1 MATRRRSPAAPEPDA
16 APAVRVL
23 KKYPNRR
30 LYDTQAS
37 AYVTLADVKTMV
49 LAGEAFEVRDAKSG
63 EDLTRSILLQIIL
76 EEETAGA
83 PMFSTDMLQQ
93 IIRFYG
99 QALQAPLQD
108 LMARN
113 LQAVTELQQQF
124 AKGGPSFNPE
134 QWSQFLQ
141 GQAPMMQGLM
151 GNYMEQSKAL
161 FVQMQEQMAKA
172 GGFNPFGRG

>member
-1 MATRRRSPAAPEPDA
+1 M
-16 APAVRVL
+16 RVL

-37 AYVTLADVKTMV
+37 AYVTLADVKAMV

-63 EDLTRSILLQIIL
+63 EDLTRAILLQIIL

-93 IIRFYG
+93 IISFYG

-113 LQAVTELQQQF
+113 LQAVTDLQQQF

-141 GQAPMMQGLM
+141 GQAPMMHGLM

-172 GGFNPFGRG
+172 GGFNPFGPG